1 MPPIEKTVSPQ
12 EHRRRIVDEIEHLR
26 RELAARKAVSR
37 RASRSIVLAYHELLE
52 RQYSRLDGLA
62 SD

>member
-1 MPPIEKTVSPQ
+1 MASQQ
-12 EHRRRIVDEIEHLR
+12 EHRRRIVAEIEHLR
-26 RELAARKAVSR
+26 GELAARRAVPR
-37 RASRSIVLAYHELLE
+37 RAARSIVLAYHELLE